1 MTQAWMPRYM
11 YWEDWTLSIPHFI
24 SLLELSCLMAL
35 DGSDMRIVKV
45 LRYIVTR
52 QLSLTGR

>member
-1 MTQAWMPRYM
+1 MTQAWMPQYI

-24 SLLELSCLMAL
+24 SPLELSCLMAL

-45 LRYIVTR
+45 SRCIATR